1 MELKRQIIITGIKNK
16 TQAKFFKDFK
26 VGDVIELVYN
36 LNGMYHG
43 APYITI
49 VKNGEELGYNNA
61 LQLKDNISKFAYQ
74 EV

>member
-1 MELKRQIIITGIKNK
+1 MELKGQIIITGIKKK

-49 VKNGEELGYNNA
+49 VKN
-61 LQLKDNISKFAYQ
+61 
-74 EV
+74 